1 MSTVRFRIDSASA
14 RVLAESGSG
23 ELELPALW
31 LRERCQDPVQV
42 DARTQQRLFNPH
54 ELPDDLDLTAVE
66 SDARGG
72 AWLTFSDGYRG
83 RYDFDTLAADF
94 DPHDGV
100 PATLPWRSALDL
112 DEVRFDWEG
121 LGELRKMH
129 AALGVLL
136 ARGFIILHGVPTD
149 PERIL
154 AVARAFGYPR
164 DTNFGRYFEVF
175 SRPVANDLAYSAV
188 ALGPHT
194 DNPYREPVPGIQ
206 ILHCLMNETTGG
218 LSTLV
223 DSLAAGEALAV
234 EDRDAYERLARI
246 PVRFRF
252 VDEGEEFI
260 ERRTIIRHNALGEMT
275 GVHYSPRLDYLPLL
289 EPGEL
294 AGFQRARR
302 RFGEL
307 LVDPRFEIR
316 FPLRAGELMMFD
328 NSRILHG
335 RTGFDPQEG
344 RRHLQG
350 CYIDIDEPCS
360 RYRSLSRRLQADA
373 KRQET

>member
-1 MSTVRFRIDSASA
+1 MSTIRFRIDSASA
-14 RVLAESGSG
+14 RVIVVSGSD

-31 LRERCQDPVQV
+31 LRERCQDPAQV
-42 DARTQQRLFNPH
+42 DARTRQRLFNPH
-54 ELPDDLDLTAVE
+54 ELPEDLDLTAVE
-66 SDARGG
+66 ADARGG

-83 RYDFDTLAADF
+83 RYDFDTLAVDF

-100 PATLPWRSALDL
+100 PATLPWRSSLEL
-112 DEVRFDWEG
+112 DEVRFDWDG
-121 LGELRKMH
+121 IGEPRKMH
-129 AALGVLL
+129 AALGALL
-136 ARGFIILHGVPTD
+136 ARGFIVLCGVPT
-149 PERIL
+149 EREQIL
-154 AVARAFGYPR
+154 AVARAFGYLR

-175 SRPVANDLAYSAV
+175 SRPGANDLAYSAV
-188 ALGPHT
+188 PLGPHT

-206 ILHCLMNETTGG
+206 ILHCLINETTGG

-223 DSLAAGEALAV
+223 DSLAVGEALAL
-234 EDRDAYERLARI
+234 EDREAYERLAGI

-252 VDEGEEFI
+252 VDKDEEFI
-260 ERRTIIRHNALGEMT
+260 ERRTIIRHNAKGEMT
-275 GVHYSPRLDYLPLL
+275 GVHYSPRLDDLPLL

-294 AGFQRARR
+294 AAFQRARR
-302 RFGEL
+302 HFGEL

-360 RYRSLSRRLQADA
+360 RYRILSRQLQAA
-373 KRQET
+373 ATREET